1 MSNNMEDIKGSKG
14 LTFKAEKLIFKLFK
28 LCDINNTFE
37 DKNKNL
43 YKNYLKVKNKMKNKI
58 RKTRTIKTIIL
69 MVTITILFIQGLPIT
84 SFYSLEYGFSNIT
97 LKISGIGEK
106 NIFCSKTN
114 YFNTSYYPNEIYIN
128 GEKQDNIAYNYY
140 FNQSENYVELIWNNT
155 INCTKYMFYDC
166 KDITEINLRNF
177 KICFLDV
184 HH

>member
-84 SFYSLEYGFSNIT
+84 SFYSLEYGFSNIN
-97 LKISGIGEK
+97 LKK
-106 NIFCSKTN
+106 
-114 YFNTSYYPNEIYIN
+114 
-128 GEKQDNIAYNYY
+128 
-140 FNQSENYVELIWNNT
+140 
-155 INCTKYMFYDC
+155 
-166 KDITEINLRNF
+166 
-177 KICFLDV
+177 
-184 HH
+184 